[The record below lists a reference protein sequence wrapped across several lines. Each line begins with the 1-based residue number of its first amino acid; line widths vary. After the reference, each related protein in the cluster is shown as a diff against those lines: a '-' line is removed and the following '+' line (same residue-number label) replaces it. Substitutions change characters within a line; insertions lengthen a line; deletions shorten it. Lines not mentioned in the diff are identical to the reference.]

1 MSNYKGYLPGMNPN
15 RTRKIF
21 QDDDDRYYAYESSTG
36 TFVNN
41 LGQEVK
47 TAKEAIAIN
56 DKIDAEYKKAY
67 PPQKAVGAK
76 PFRAKRMTPT
86 QSYQQIKKIDKAE
99 NKLGNVNTLGAG
111 VFYDLESPIDKLLR
125 QRKEMEKSRAES
137 IEAEKRFRQSMRTA
151 DEDKGKG
158 LPGILGVDNA

>member
-56 DKIDAEYKKAY
+56 DKLDAEYKKAY

-111 VFYDLESPIDKLLR
+111 VFYDFNSPVDKLLA

>member
-56 DKIDAEYKKAY
+56 DKLDAEYKKAY

-99 NKLGNVNTLGAG
+99 NKLGNVNTLGSG

-125 QRKEMEKSRAES
+125 QRKEMEKSRLES
-137 IEAEKRFRQSMRTA
+137 NEAEKRFRQSMRTA
-151 DEDKGKG
+151 NEDKGSG
-158 LPGILGVDNA
+158 LPGILGVDDA

>member
-56 DKIDAEYKKAY
+56 DKLDAEYKKAY

-86 QSYQQIKKIDKAE
+86 QSYQQIKKIEKAE
-99 NKLGNVNTLGAG
+99 NKLGNVNTLGSG

-125 QRKEMEKSRAES
+125 QRKEMEKSRLES

>member
-47 TAKEAIAIN
+47 TAKEAIAFN
-56 DKIDAEYKKAY
+56 DKLDAEYK
-67 PPQKAVGAK
+67 
-76 PFRAKRMTPT
+76 RCIHR
-86 QSYQQIKKIDKAE
+86 
-99 NKLGNVNTLGAG
+99 
-111 VFYDLESPIDKLLR
+111 
-125 QRKEMEKSRAES
+125 KSRWVQNHLELNLK
-137 IEAEKRFRQSMRTA
+137 E
-151 DEDKGKG
+151 
-158 LPGILGVDNA
+158 

>member
-15 RTRKIF
+15 RTRKILS
-21 QDDDDRYYAYESSTG
+21 DDDDRYYAFESATG

-86 QSYQQIKKIDKAE
+86 QSYQQIKKIEKAE
-99 NKLGNVNTLGAG
+99 NKLGNLNTLGSG

-125 QRKEMEKSRAES
+125 QRKEMEKSRLES
-137 IEAEKRFRQSMRTA
+137 IEAEKRFRQSMRTTN
-151 DEDKGKG
+151 EDKGSG
-158 LPGILGVDNA
+158 LPGILGVDDA

>member
-125 QRKEMEKSRAES
+125 QRKEMEKSRLES

>member
-1 MSNYKGYLPGMNPN
+1 
-15 RTRKIF
+15 
-21 QDDDDRYYAYESSTG
+21 
-36 TFVNN
+36 
-41 LGQEVK
+41 
-47 TAKEAIAIN
+47 
-56 DKIDAEYKKAY
+56 
-67 PPQKAVGAK
+67 
-76 PFRAKRMTPT
+76 MTPT

-111 VFYDLESPIDKLLR
+111 VFYDFNSPVDKLLA

>member
-36 TFVNN
+36 RFVNN

-47 TAKEAIAIN
+47 TAKEAIAFN
-56 DKIDAEYKKAY
+56 DKLDAEYKQMF
-67 PPQKAVGAK
+67 PPQKSVGAK
-76 PFRAKRMTPT
+76 PFRAKPQRMTPT
-86 QSYQQIKKIDKAE
+86 KSFQQIKKSEKQ
-99 NKLGNVNTLGAG
+99 LGNVNTLGAG
-111 VFYDLESPIDKLLR
+111 VFYDFNSPVDKLLA
-125 QRKEMEKSRAES
+125 QRREMEKSRAES
-137 IEAEKRFRQSMRTA
+137 IEAEKRFKQSMRTA

>member
-56 DKIDAEYKKAY
+56 DKLDAEYKKAY

-76 PFRAKRMTPT
+76 PVRKKGRASPVKSYIALKTSNDDKTDDLFTSLRGYEEFNKAHRQFIEDGKKLDAQYKQITKKRVDPDM
-86 QSYQQIKKIDKAE
+86 
-99 NKLGNVNTLGAG
+99 N
-111 VFYDLESPIDKLLR
+111 
-125 QRKEMEKSRAES
+125 
-137 IEAEKRFRQSMRTA
+137 
-151 DEDKGKG
+151 KG
-158 LPGILGVDNA
+158 LSNILVLGGALNDK

>member
-1 MSNYKGYLPGMNPN
+1 MTIGIMLM
-15 RTRKIF
+15 
-21 QDDDDRYYAYESSTG
+21 SSTG
-36 TFVNN
+36 RFVNN

-47 TAKEAIAIN
+47 TAKEAIAFN
-56 DKIDAEYKKAY
+56 DKLDAEYKQMF
-67 PPQKAVGAK
+67 PPQKSVGAK
-76 PFRAKRMTPT
+76 PFRAKPQRMTPT
-86 QSYQQIKKIDKAE
+86 KSFQQIKKSEKQ
-99 NKLGNVNTLGAG
+99 LGNVNTLGAG
-111 VFYDLESPIDKLLR
+111 VFYDFNSPVDKLLA

>member
-15 RTRKIF
+15 RTRKILS
-21 QDDDDRYYAYESSTG
+21 DDDDRYYAFESATG

-111 VFYDLESPIDKLLR
+111 VFYDFNSPIDKLIQ
-125 QRKEMEKSRAES
+125 QRKELEKSRLES
-137 IEAEKRFRQSMRTA
+137 IEAEKRFRRAMQKS
-151 DEDKGKG
+151 DDDKGQG
-158 LPGILGVDNA
+158 LARIMGVDDA